1 MIEWTLSSC
10 LARFEVG
17 AVSHPSPGEAN
28 VCFFKSGRYRPPEA
42 KPEIVSVRLL
52 HDIRSILVAGLTTR
66 RKTMN
71 WDAIGAI
78 GELLGALVVVV
89 TLGYLAIQIRQN
101 TAQQKREETVSVQ
114 RGQNEVLTQLQD
126 PATVRSY
133 AMMAE
138 KGRAANPE
146 DRSRAIIFL
155 VQYLNHFQIV
165 YDLYQLG
172 SLDEDRYK
180 FWESVAVAWVASK
193 GLREW
198 WDEDNGKLGLI

>member
-1 MIEWTLSSC
+1 
-10 LARFEVG
+10 
-17 AVSHPSPGEAN
+17 
-28 VCFFKSGRYRPPEA
+28 
-42 KPEIVSVRLL
+42 
-52 HDIRSILVAGLTTR
+52 
-66 RKTMN
+66 
-71 WDAIGAI
+71 
-78 GELLGALVVVV
+78 
-89 TLGYLAIQIRQN
+89 
-101 TAQQKREETVSVQ
+101 
-114 RGQNEVLTQLQD
+114 
-126 PATVRSY
+126 
-133 AMMAE
+133 MMAE

-198 WDEDNGKLGLI
+198 WDEDNGRLGFEPTIRSLLDTKLNDPNNAPRGADEIWDFLSANSWRA

>member
-1 MIEWTLSSC
+1 
-10 LARFEVG
+10 
-17 AVSHPSPGEAN
+17 
-28 VCFFKSGRYRPPEA
+28 
-42 KPEIVSVRLL
+42 
-52 HDIRSILVAGLTTR
+52 
-66 RKTMN
+66 MN

-198 WDEDNGKLGLI
+198 WDEDNGKLGFEPTIRSLLDTKLNDPNNAPRGADEIWDFLSANSWRA

>member
-1 MIEWTLSSC
+1 
-10 LARFEVG
+10 
-17 AVSHPSPGEAN
+17 
-28 VCFFKSGRYRPPEA
+28 
-42 KPEIVSVRLL
+42 
-52 HDIRSILVAGLTTR
+52 
-66 RKTMN
+66 
-71 WDAIGAI
+71 
-78 GELLGALVVVV
+78 
-89 TLGYLAIQIRQN
+89 
-101 TAQQKREETVSVQ
+101 
-114 RGQNEVLTQLQD
+114 
-126 PATVRSY
+126 
-133 AMMAE
+133 MMAE

-198 WDEDNGKLGLI
+198 WDEDNGKSAFEPKIRSLLDGKLNDPNNAPKGADEIWDFLSANSWRV